1 MEYLK
6 KFNKKVSE
14 EFKYNKKIELNL
26 PTDRPIVGF
35 VGSYCVRKGI
45 DILLEACSKL
55 RNINFHIVLL
65 GDGDIQW
72 VKSLIDKFNLDDKVS
87 MYPFQDP
94 VKFYSIFDIF
104 VLPSRKEG
112 FGLVSIEA
120 MMMGVPTIRSNVEG
134 ASDQIEN
141 GINGYIFE
149 NENPIE
155 LSKYISLLV
164 QNKKLRKDIGGKG
177 TIIAINK
184 FSEDI
189 MMDKLIQVYK
199 EAIRMGSKNQKVKPE
214 KKYS

>member
-1 MEYLK
+1 
-6 KFNKKVSE
+6 
-14 EFKYNKKIELNL
+14 
-26 PTDRPIVGF
+26 
-35 VGSYCVRKGI
+35 
-45 DILLEACSKL
+45 
-55 RNINFHIVLL
+55 
-65 GDGDIQW
+65 
-72 VKSLIDKFNLDDKVS
+72 
-87 MYPFQDP
+87 
-94 VKFYSIFDIF
+94 
-104 VLPSRKEG
+104 
-112 FGLVSIEA
+112 